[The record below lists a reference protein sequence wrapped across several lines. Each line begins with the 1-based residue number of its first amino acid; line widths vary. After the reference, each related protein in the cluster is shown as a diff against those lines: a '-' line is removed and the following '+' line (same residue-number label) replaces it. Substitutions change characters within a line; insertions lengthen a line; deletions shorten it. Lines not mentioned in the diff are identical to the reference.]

1 MHLKSLELLQFKNHE
16 KSRLQFSAE
25 INCIVGLNGSG
36 KTNILDGIHYL
47 SLTKSA
53 VQSSD
58 ALNVQHGKEFFTI
71 KGQFELAGKPLEVRC
86 VVEMGKRKQVYQNGK
101 VLDKTSEHV
110 GLIPLVLIAP
120 DDTELIKGGSEGRR
134 KFFDGL
140 LSQLD
145 RSYLDALIRY
155 HHFLKQRN
163 ALLKKFAETGRR
175 DLTLLDTYDS
185 ELIGLSKILY
195 KRRAELLTEVAPM
208 LQDHYGEISQGQE
221 KVTITYDTEV
231 LREDFGGYFK
241 SLRKKDLITKN
252 SNAGIH
258 KDDFNFQIGDH
269 PIRKIGS
276 QGQQKSFIIALKLA
290 QFQVFELQK
299 GEKPILLLD
308 DIFDKLDDQRIAAM
322 MGLISKHNFGQIFL
336 TDARP
341 ERSKKILK
349 ELDSE
354 VVFFEVN
361 KGVLKKGTEAP

>member
-1 MHLKSLELLQFKNHE
+1 MYLKSLELLQFKNHE
-16 KSRLQFSAE
+16 KTRMDFSTQ
-25 INCIVGLNGSG
+25 INCFTGLNGSG

-58 ALNVQHGKEFFTI
+58 TLNVKHNKDFFVI
-71 KGQFELAGKPLEVRC
+71 KGQFELDQKPLEVRC
-86 VVEMGKRKQVYQNGK
+86 TFELGKKKQIWQNGK
-101 VLDKTSEHV
+101 ALDKTSEHV

-145 RSYLDALIRY
+145 RNYLNQLIRY

-175 DLTLLDTYDS
+175 DLTLLGSYD
-185 ELIGLSKILY
+185 EEMIRLSQILA
-195 KRRAELLTEVAPM
+195 KRRAELMDEVAPM
-208 LQDHYGEISQGQE
+208 LQAHYAEISQGQE
-221 KVTITYDTEV
+221 KVTILYETEA
-231 LREDFGGYFK
+231 LREDFASYFQG
-241 SLRKKDLITKN
+241 LRKKDFITKN

-258 KDDFNFQIGDH
+258 KDDYNFLIGEH

-290 QFQVFELQK
+290 QFQIFESAK
-299 GEKPILLLD
+299 GEKPLLLLD
-308 DIFDKLDDQRIAAM
+308 DIFDKLDDTRIAQM
-322 MGLISKHNFGQIFL
+322 MQLISKHTFGQIFL

-341 ERSKKILK
+341 ERSQAILT

-354 VVFFEVN
+354 VFFF
-361 KGVLKKGTEAP
+361 GVENGQVSH

>member
-1 MHLKSLELLQFKNHE
+1 MYLKSLDLIQFKNHE
-16 KSRLQFSAE
+16 KRHFDFSAQL
-25 INCIVGLNGSG
+25 NCFVGLNGSG
-36 KTNILDGIHYL
+36 KTNILDAIHYL

-58 ALNVQHGKEFFTI
+58 SLNVQHEQDFFAI
-71 KGQFELAGKPLEVRC
+71 KGQFELSDKLIEVRC
-86 VVEMGKRKQVYQNGK
+86 TFELGKKKLIYQNGK
-101 VLDKTSEHV
+101 ALDKTSEHV

-134 KFFDGL
+134 KFFDAL
-140 LSQLD
+140 ISQLD
-145 RSYLDALIRY
+145 HGYLDQLIRY

-175 DLTLLDTYDS
+175 DLTLLDHYDQ
-185 ELIGLSKILY
+185 ELIGLSKFLAV
-195 KRRAELLTEVAPM
+195 RRSELLQELAPL
-208 LQDHYGEISQGQE
+208 LQRDYEEISQGQE
-221 KVTITYDTEV
+221 KVTITYETEA
-231 LREDFGGYFK
+231 LREDFDSYFL

-276 QGQQKSFIIALKLA
+276 QGQQKSFIIALKLG
-290 QFQVFELQK
+290 QFQIFEK
-299 GEKPILLLD
+299 SRGEKPLLLLD
-308 DIFDKLDDQRIAAM
+308 DIFDKLDDLRIAQLM
-322 MGLISKHNFGQIFL
+322 QLISKHTFGQIFL

-341 ERSKKILK
+341 ERSKKILG

-354 VVFFEVN
+354 LRFFEMSTIS
-361 KGVLKKGTEAP
+361 K